1 MIATGMG
8 MGTLQQP
15 QTLQHTTAKKKDGAK
30 YLSKHINS
38 LTTVPAGKDTYKG
51 WLDEL
56 KERPNS
62 S

>member
-1 MIATGMG
+1 MIATGMV

-38 LTTVPAGKDTYKG
+38 LTTVPAGMDTYQ
-51 WLDEL
+51 WMA
-56 KERPNS
+56 
-62 S
+62 